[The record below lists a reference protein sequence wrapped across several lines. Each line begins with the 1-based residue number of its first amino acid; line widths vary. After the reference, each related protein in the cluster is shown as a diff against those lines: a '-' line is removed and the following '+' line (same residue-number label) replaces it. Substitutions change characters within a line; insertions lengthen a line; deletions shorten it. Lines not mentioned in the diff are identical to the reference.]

1 VQPILSAK
9 DMADVH
15 VEHLGVMAYAAHFQW
30 VPERPPLH
38 DLINVTLNSTSGRVG
53 EPTHFQVNLLDSSL
67 SHSYVSV
74 EVRGPDNKFYSVK
87 NLKQGRGVFVP
98 QKVGMH
104 EIVVKYEGQEVV
116 SGHYF
121 RVLPQL
127 VEVAP
132 PGMAPCALGS
142 LVQVLVN
149 ATGAPRRED
158 ILVTAYSPTGRP
170 LNCPLKTIDGT
181 NSATFKPDEAGE
193 WRIEITYQGKQI
205 QGGPFTCSVFDPN
218 GVQVSGLEG
227 ALPLVPHSVDLDCR
241 GVGVPGEVYADIV
254 HDKRS
259 VHCRVEKVNSSGLL
273 YRIHFTPK
281 DVGKHRVRQSVFV
294 SQNSSNLLLV
304 GLRVLQWIRRE
315 RVAVH
320 DARGYAKTVQIIK
333 QSQSKLDVQT
343 KPN

>member
-1 VQPILSAK
+1 
-9 DMADVH
+9 
-15 VEHLGVMAYAAHFQW
+15 
-30 VPERPPLH
+30 
-38 DLINVTLNSTSGRVG
+38 
-53 EPTHFQVNLLDSSL
+53 
-67 SHSYVSV
+67 
-74 EVRGPDNKFYSVK
+74 
-87 NLKQGRGVFVP
+87 
-98 QKVGMH
+98 
-104 EIVVKYEGQEVV
+104 
-116 SGHYF
+116 
-121 RVLPQL
+121 
-127 VEVAP
+127 
-132 PGMAPCALGS
+132 
-142 LVQVLVN
+142 
-149 ATGAPRRED
+149 
-158 ILVTAYSPTGRP
+158 
-170 LNCPLKTIDGT
+170 
-181 NSATFKPDEAGE
+181 
-193 WRIEITYQGKQI
+193 
-205 QGGPFTCSVFDPN
+205 
-218 GVQVSGLEG
+218 VSGLEG